1 MGKLL
6 RDYYAALRLA
16 LQFLTTLP
24 AGGPVAV
31 NDRIQGLAPLWYP
44 LVGLLLGALM
54 LLAVSL
60 LSLPFYLE
68 AILVLALWAALT
80 GALHLDGLADC
91 ADALVGGLG
100 DRQRRLELM
109 QDPLCG
115 SMAVVTLVVFLG
127 LKVAAIAALLQI
139 DQAAWLLWV
148 PLLARCSILLLFITT
163 PYARAGGLAAKM
175 LATLPERQV
184 IVTVALVA
192 ALPYSLLPAVLWS
205 YLLLLSLL
213 LFVLVR
219 RAAMA
224 RLGGF
229 TGDVAGAQVEL
240 IELVLMLALVGLL

>member
-1 MGKLL
+1 M
-6 RDYYAALRLA
+6 
-16 LQFLTTLP
+16 
-24 AGGPVAV
+24 AV

-148 PLLARCSILLLFITT
+148 PLLARCSVLLLFITT

-213 LFVLVR
+213 LFVPVR